1 MLRQANRSMCLVYLR
16 RIISSEY
23 EELWQQLGTQES
35 EAFCIKIIESSMH
48 EKQPV
53 LRKRLA
59 DVVAEIARNTI
70 DDNTGKQTWNGV
82 IQFLEFCMSVNSVEL
97 REFAMQLLEN
107 VPNLFG
113 TDQDQFIPGIKQMF
127 QGSLLY
133 AADAGVRTAAV
144 RAFVAF
150 VVDNEDDDKL
160 VHAMSELIPAVIQVC
175 IHVVD
180 TESDDGV
187 TLQSLA
193 DLATTVPKTLQSHL
207 NDIFMLCIRTVQRQ
221 QGRLIPAPQHEA
233 DGLHLRGHAE
243 AHEEARRAVHSRNP
257 Q

>member
-23 EELWQQLGTQES
+23 EELWQQWGTQES

-113 TDQDQFIPGIKQMF
+113 TTYALTSQDQFIPGIKQMF

-160 VHAMSELIPAVIQVC
+160 VHAMSELIPAVIQVS
-175 IHVVD
+175 INL
-180 TESDDGV
+180 S
-187 TLQSLA
+187 S
-193 DLATTVPKTLQSHL
+193 
-207 NDIFMLCIRTVQRQ
+207 
-221 QGRLIPAPQHEA
+221 
-233 DGLHLRGHAE
+233 
-243 AHEEARRAVHSRNP
+243 VHPRC
-257 Q
+257 